1 MDNIEEETKK
11 VKMKDTWREF
21 KRTWP
26 YARKYKR
33 YMFLYGFIL
42 LIFMFINL
50 ATPFLTAK
58 LVLNITNEL
67 LIKVL
72 LVAGVILV
80 LELSRNVFNYIG
92 SVVYNRFYFFLLSD
106 IQTSVIDETLKLEIE
121 EIDSNTSGLFID
133 RLTKDVGELSE
144 IVQRAMRFL
153 GSIFTDVGVIVAIFV
168 ISKPLFLYCII
179 SLFIVFWV
187 ERIRIQKWF
196 KRMKEYRKMSEKNS
210 GLISELVRGIRDIK
224 VLNSTKDFMDKVMG
238 KIRETN
244 NDWMNIN
251 ISQEKYTVASGSLKD
266 LSNFFFIV
274 FAIILIKTNH
284 LTTDNLVVVY
294 VYQSRMFNLLGS
306 VTGFNEMLK
315 RFTLAS
321 SRVFEII
328 DGKFK
333 KEKFG
338 KRHLNHIEGN
348 FEFKN
353 VYFSYDKKIP
363 ILKNLSFKIKANE
376 TVAFVGKSGGG
387 KSTIFSLID
396 KMYDI
401 DKGEI
406 LIDNINIDELDKDSI
421 RNNISIIT
429 QSPYIF
435 NFTIKENLKIS
446 KSNATDEEIIEACK
460 VAQLHDFIMSLPKGY
475 DTLVGEGG
483 LTLSGGQRQR
493 LAIARALLKQTE
505 IILFDEATSA
515 LDNETQ
521 KGIQKAINNMKG
533 TYTILIIAHRLSTV
547 VDSDRLIVINDGK
560 VDSEGSHEELLKSS
574 KVYKELYEN
583 ELE

>member
-58 LVLNITNEL
+58 LVLNITNGL

-168 ISKPLFLYCII
+168 ISKPLFLYCIV

-274 FAIILIKTNH
+274 FSIYLIKTNH
-284 LTTDNLVVVY
+284 LTTENLVVVY
-294 VYQSRMFNLLGS
+294 VYQTRMFNLLGS

-328 DGKFK
+328 NGKFK

-353 VYFSYDKKIP
+353 VYFSYDKNIP

-446 KSNATDEEIIEACK
+446 KNNATDEEIIEACK

-547 VDSDRLIVINDGK
+547 VDADRLIVINDGK

>member
-1 MDNIEEETKK
+1 
-11 VKMKDTWREF
+11 
-21 KRTWP
+21 
-26 YARKYKR
+26 
-33 YMFLYGFIL
+33 
-42 LIFMFINL
+42 
-50 ATPFLTAK
+50 
-58 LVLNITNEL
+58 
-67 LIKVL
+67 
-72 LVAGVILV
+72 
-80 LELSRNVFNYIG
+80 
-92 SVVYNRFYFFLLSD
+92 
-106 IQTSVIDETLKLEIE
+106 
-121 EIDSNTSGLFID
+121 
-133 RLTKDVGELSE
+133 
-144 IVQRAMRFL
+144 
-153 GSIFTDVGVIVAIFV
+153 
-168 ISKPLFLYCII
+168 
-179 SLFIVFWV
+179 
-187 ERIRIQKWF
+187 
-196 KRMKEYRKMSEKNS
+196 
-210 GLISELVRGIRDIK
+210 
-224 VLNSTKDFMDKVMG
+224 
-238 KIRETN
+238 
-244 NDWMNIN
+244 
-251 ISQEKYTVASGSLKD
+251 
-266 LSNFFFIV
+266 
-274 FAIILIKTNH
+274 
-284 LTTDNLVVVY
+284 
-294 VYQSRMFNLLGS
+294 MFNLLGS

-315 RFTLAS
+315 KFTLAS

-328 DGKFK
+328 NGKFK

-353 VYFSYDKKIP
+353 VYFSYDKNIP

-446 KSNATDEEIIEACK
+446 KNNATDEEIIEACK

-547 VDSDRLIVINDGK
+547 VDADRLIVINDGK